1 MLNQVLLVGRLTR
14 DPEVIET
21 ENDKKVS
28 NLTVAI
34 TRPYKNADG
43 VYDADFIEVTLWNG
57 IAESTAEYCKKG
69 DVIAVRG
76 RIQSDSYEKD
86 GERKFSTRVLA
97 EKISFLQSRAKEE
110 PEPAR

>member
-21 ENDKKVS
+21 ENDRKVS

-57 IAESTAEYCKKG
+57 IAERTAEYCKKG

>member
-1 MLNQVLLVGRLTR
+1 MINQVLLVGRLTR

-21 ENDKKVS
+21 ENEKKVS
-28 NLTVAI
+28 NVTVAI

-43 VYDADFIEVTLWNG
+43 IYDADFIEVTLWNG
-57 IAESTAEYCKKG
+57 IAENTAEYCKKG

-76 RIQSDSYEKD
+76 RIQTDSYEKD
-86 GERKFSTRVLA
+86 GEKNFSTRVLA
-97 EKISFLQSRAKEE
+97 EKISFLQSREKAE

>member
-1 MLNQVLLVGRLTR
+1 MLNQVVLVGRLTR

-21 ENDKKVS
+21 DNEKKVS
-28 NLTVAI
+28 NLSLAI

>member
-34 TRPYKNADG
+34 TRPYKSADG
-43 VYDADFIEVTLWNG
+43 VYDADFIE
-57 IAESTAEYCKKG
+57 
-69 DVIAVRG
+69 VRG

>member
-1 MLNQVLLVGRLTR
+1 MLNQVLLVGRITR
-14 DPEVIET
+14 DPEIMET
-21 ENDKKVS
+21 ENEKKVS
-28 NLTVAI
+28 NITVAI

-57 IAESTAEYCKKG
+57 IAERTVEYCKKG

-86 GERKFSTRVLA
+86 GERNFSTRVLA
-97 EKISFLQSRAKEE
+97 EKISFLQSRGKGE

>member
-86 GERKFSTRVLA
+86 GERKFSTRGLA